1 MKKTLLTSVIILV
14 IGLSPLPAS
23 VTINLGMG
31 SFYASAD
38 TSTPFANGGLIN
50 ILAKTDGLGWGN
62 AADIFSSLTSSFV
75 PTGSV
80 LVASFGNNDSDGP
93 GIFSTAFTYNYSGS
107 FAAGQPL
114 LLVAYSSLTTSSSQ
128 PGQGTTGFFFR
139 TDSVIDGSDIAWV
152 APSDGATVNLFAYT
166 FDLEGSLANN
176 QFTSGAGALG
186 GSGFTTVPEPS
197 TYALLTLG
205 GLALAGHVIRRR
217 RRA

>member
-1 MKKTLLTSVIILV
+1 MRKIFLTSAFVLV

-23 VTINLGMG
+23 VTISFGMG
-31 SFYASAD
+31 DMYASTD

-50 ILAKTDGLGWGN
+50 ILAKTDGLGWGD
-62 AADIFSSLTSSFV
+62 AASIFSSLTSSFV

-80 LVASFGNNDSDGP
+80 LVASFGSNDPDGS
-93 GIFSTAFTYNYSGS
+93 GTVSTAFTYNYSGS

-114 LLVAYSSLTTSSSQ
+114 LLVAYSSLSTGSTQ

-139 TDSVIDGSDIAWV
+139 TDSVIDGSDIGWI
-152 APSDGATVNLFAYT
+152 APSDGSTVSLFAYT
-166 FDLEGSLANN
+166 LGLDGSLANN

-205 GLALAGHVIRRR
+205 GLALAGHVLRRR